1 MRTAI
6 FLVAAA
12 AWFTIAAPAT
22 AAEGEQSFQHDGYTY
37 VYKTTETAKGAK
49 LISGHRLPDRAPF
62 NLVVKGHRVTG
73 TSGNANVAFDTAQ
86 ARGAA
91 GGMTAISR

>member
-6 FLVAAA
+6 FLAAAA
-12 AWFTIAAPAT
+12 AWFTIAAPAM

-37 VYKTTETAKGAK
+37 VYKTAEAAHGAK
-49 LISGHRLPDRAPF
+49 VITGHRLPDRAPF
-62 NLVVKGHRVTG
+62 HLVVKGHRVTG

>member
-6 FLVAAA
+6 FLAAAA
-12 AWFTIAAPAT
+12 AWFTVAAPAT

-37 VYKTTETAKGAK
+37 VYKTAETATGAK
-49 LISGHRLPDRAPF
+49 LITGHRLPGNAPF
-62 NLVVKGHRVTG
+62 RLTVKGHRVTG
-73 TSGNANVAFDTAQ
+73 TSGNAAVAFDTTQ

-91 GGMTAISR
+91 GGMTAIGR